1 MWQRVLLDR
10 RRAVPYLGALIAGCA
25 APPAPLVPID
35 ASPVGHEQV
44 AAWTAPTAPAG
55 AVVHRFKW
63 QYRDARQS
71 VGGRGSARVA
81 GPDSVRFDA
90 RGPLGQGR
98 SSAVVVGDSIIWA
111 EPDENLL
118 DFAPNVVLMWAMFAV
133 AREPGDEDIL
143 LGLERP
149 EFTAW
154 RIIEGGDT
162 LEYVREPARRRF
174 RAELRRG
181 GEVIG
186 RTETSFDE
194 TGRLAKARL
203 DAPTAPARLDITFLS
218 STTSE
223 PFAHDVWLPDRP

>member
-1 MWQRVLLDR
+1 MWQRFLLDR

-25 APPAPLVPID
+25 APPGPLVPVD
-35 ASPVGHEQV
+35 AAPVGHEQV

-81 GPDSVRFDA
+81 APDSVRFDA

-111 EPDENLL
+111 EPDDNLL

-133 AREPGDEDIL
+133 AQEPRDETTL

-149 EFTAW
+149 EFVAW

-174 RAELRRG
+174 RAELRRAG
-181 GEVIG
+181 QVIG
-186 RTETSFDE
+186 RTEATLDE
-194 TGRLAKARL
+194 AGRPAKARL
-203 DAPTAPARLDITFLS
+203 DVPTAPARLDITFLS
-218 STTSE
+218 STASE
-223 PFAHDVWLPDRP
+223 PFARDVWLPDRP